1 MGDVI
6 HKFIAVGAI
15 VLMTV
20 VLIAAVTKL
29 NNQSQESMNIG
40 SSKLS
45 KLNSDLQDSDTG
57 MYDGIVISGSE
68 VLNVIKNYSEEKVSI
83 KVVTKKSTTYYGYS
97 VDAGNNLTTGATGSL
112 KKAESITDN
121 QYINPTGSF
130 KGSILKDSNDVA
142 TCIVFTQE

>member
-1 MGDVI
+1 MGNVLRDWI
-6 HKFIAVGAI
+6 IIGII
-15 VLMTV
+15 VLMTIGLV
-20 VLIAAVTKL
+20 YSVQKL
-29 NNQSQESMNIG
+29 NNQSQESVNIG
-40 SSKLS
+40 SSKLT
-45 KLNSDLQDSDTG
+45 KLNSDLQDSDTA
-57 MYDGIVISGSE
+57 MYDGISISGSE

-142 TCIVFTQE
+142 TCLVFTQE

>member
-1 MGDVI
+1 MGNVI
-6 HKFIAVGAI
+6 RDWIIIGVI
-15 VLMTV
+15 VLMTIG
-20 VLIAAVTKL
+20 LISSAQKL
-29 NNQSQESMNIG
+29 NNQSQESVNIG
-40 SSKLS
+40 SSKLT
-45 KLNSDLQDSDTG
+45 KFNSDLQDSDTA
-57 MYDGIVISGSE
+57 MYDGISISGSE
-68 VLNVIKNYSEEKVSI
+68 VLNVIKNYSEEKVSV

-142 TCIVFTQE
+142 TCLVFTQE

>member
-6 HKFIAVGAI
+6 HKFIAVGAV

-57 MYDGIVISGSE
+57 MYDGIAISGSE
-68 VLNVIKNYSEEKVSI
+68 VLNVINYSEEKVSI

>member
-57 MYDGIVISGSE
+57 MYDGIAISGSE

-97 VDAGNNLTTGATGSL
+97 VDAGNNGI
-112 KKAESITDN
+112 SI
-121 QYINPTGSF
+121 ISRRF
-130 KGSILKDSNDVA
+130 FSNN
-142 TCIVFTQE
+142 FH

>member
-6 HKFIAVGAI
+6 HKFIAVGAV

-29 NNQSQESMNIG
+29 NNQSQESM
-40 SSKLS
+40 

-57 MYDGIVISGSE
+57 MYDGIAISGSE

>member
-1 MGDVI
+1 MGNVLRDWIIIGV
-6 HKFIAVGAI
+6 I
-15 VLMTV
+15 VLMTIGLV
-20 VLIAAVTKL
+20 YSVQKL
-29 NNQSQESMNIG
+29 NNQGQESVNIG
-40 SSKLS
+40 SSKLT
-45 KLNSDLQDSDTG
+45 KLNSDLQDSDTA
-57 MYDGIVISGSE
+57 MYDGISISGSE
-68 VLNVIKNYSEEKVSI
+68 VLNVIKNYSEEKVSV

-142 TCIVFTQE
+142 TCLVFTQE